1 MKIPEEFEQLV
12 RCIEPEGPKLE
23 SLQSLAAA
31 ALRYKDDDDLRA
43 VLAYLNELLNGRHS
57 DAELHYVW
65 SAQAPRYDF
74 SPGGHRVFLKS
85 CAGRLSRGNA
95 SRREA
100 GSRERGGRNKRRP
113 TARIAPQTRHSA
125 LCRMRRQASS

>member
-1 MKIPEEFEQLV
+1 MKIPEEFEQVV
-12 RCIEPEGPKLE
+12 RGIDPEGPKLE

-74 SPGGHRVFLKS
+74 SPGGHRVFFEEL
-85 CAGRLSRGNA
+85 
-95 SRREA
+95 
-100 GSRERGGRNKRRP
+100 
-113 TARIAPQTRHSA
+113 
-125 LCRMRRQASS
+125 RRQIIERQGKPAAQSG